1 MWPVKRELKDFY
13 WTKLLY
19 LRNMITTDEDHNIF
33 GGNPAKSLLAPG
45 GEVLIAVSWQ
55 GNWVI
60 AGYGFYG
67 S

>member
-1 MWPVKRELKDFY
+1 
-13 WTKLLY
+13 
-19 LRNMITTDEDHNIF
+19 MITTDEDHNIF

-60 AGYGFYG
+60 AGYGFLW
-67 S
+67 